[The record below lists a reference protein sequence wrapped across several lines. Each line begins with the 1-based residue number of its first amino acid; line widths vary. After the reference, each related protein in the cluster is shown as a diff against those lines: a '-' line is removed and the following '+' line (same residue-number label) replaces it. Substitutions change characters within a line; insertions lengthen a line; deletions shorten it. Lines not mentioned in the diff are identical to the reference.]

1 VNEAYAQHF
10 HLGRFASQQAYPGGL
25 LWSRGPKVLVI
36 LVRYIHVYYFP
47 SKFFCCWNLF
57 DLLPNCT
64 TFATKVCCCAICLK
78 FPSQAV
84 VSVCFLFCF
93 PKLCCC

>member
-10 HLGRFASQQAYPGGL
+10 HPGRFASQQAYPGGL
-25 LWSRGPKVLVI
+25 LWSRGPTVLII
-36 LVRYIHVYYFP
+36 LVRYIYVYYFP

-64 TFATKVCCCAICLK
+64 TLATKVCCCAICLK

-93 PKLCCC
+93 PKFCCC